1 VIDSDSF
8 GSTPNGGASDTCLG
22 YAREAV
28 RADEHEA
35 AEHRRRAELRFH
47 SGRRDEA
54 LACGRR
60 ALTLAPGDP
69 ETLYFCAWL
78 FSNCGCHE
86 EAASTYLELL
96 RIYPDWADGYRHAS
110 GSLAEVGAIENA
122 ADYAVEACAR
132 APENGEWALHA
143 GVLLLR
149 AGRVE
154 AAADYLRHAVHL
166 QPENCRALRETA
178 AAHYALGQHEEA
190 AAFAERAV
198 ALDPKDTATAVFAA
212 ELLLRCSRADAAVE
226 ILYRAAARDR
236 ADPVLLRTLSA
247 AEIVRRC
254 FPDALAAID
263 AALAL
268 APENAEYHIHRG
280 HVLVR
285 LGELRSAEAAF
296 DRAARLDPT
305 NPDLTRAQI
314 DLYLT
319 QGRISEAT
327 ALGGGLL
334 HRRPDDP
341 AAAQTVLHVLGE
353 RLNSID
359 ADYLVLHDGAER
371 PPRPSRPLPGFLD
384 RLRNQRRVIRAV
396 IVRETRT
403 RFGESKLGYGWALL
417 EPILHIALLSVV
429 FSVLMRGQPP
439 IGSHFFL
446 FYYTGLVRY

>member
-1 VIDSDSF
+1 L
-8 GSTPNGGASDTCLG
+8 PWH
-22 YAREAV
+22 AREA
-28 RADEHEA
+28 DEREA
-35 AEHRRRAELRFH
+35 AENRRLSEVLFH

-54 LACGRR
+54 LTCGRR
-60 ALTLAPGDP
+60 ALALASSDP

-86 EAASTYLELL
+86 EAANTYLELL
-96 RIYPDWADGYRHAS
+96 RVYPDWAEGYRHAS
-110 GSLAEVGAIENA
+110 GSLAEAGAIECA

-132 APENGEWALHA
+132 APENVEWALHA

-149 AGRVE
+149 AGRTGV
-154 AAADYLRHAVHL
+154 AADYLRHAVYL
-166 QPENCRALRETA
+166 QADNCRALREA
-178 AAHYALGQHEEA
+178 AAVHYALGQHEEA

-247 AEIVRRC
+247 AEMGRGC

-305 NPDLTRAQI
+305 NADLTRAQI

-341 AAAQTVLHVLGE
+341 A
-353 RLNSID
+353 
-359 ADYLVLHDGAER
+359 
-371 PPRPSRPLPGFLD
+371 PRK
-384 RLRNQRRVIRAV
+384 QCC
-396 IVRETRT
+396 TC
-403 RFGESKLGYGWALL
+403 
-417 EPILHIALLSVV
+417 
-429 FSVLMRGQPP
+429 
-439 IGSHFFL
+439 
-446 FYYTGLVRY
+446 